1 MNYDDL
7 QLNFDELMSRVD
19 IAVSNSTNPLEI
31 TNLNNE
37 LRYVKNLMEKRDITE
52 TTFTEGND
60 GTVNISGP
68 SGTTN
73 VQGVDFV
80 KEVDDLLP
88 DVLDAFDDSFDTEW
102 QDIERR
108 LNKLKKFSKDRLTAQ
123 KKRDFENQ
131 VERVQAVTRVIQAK
145 EKINLNPRNRNVR
158 ELIKRSSVRT
168 LSDGIEVL
176 MFKSEKGID
185 GSGTQIMKRGK
196 TSIPVYSKNSP
207 ALREYREL
215 IRKIKHDQT
224 TDTEPEQAVDINEVS
239 GQNSFISEVS
249 EFENIEL
256 VNIEQQTD
264 TDISGLTQEENRE
277 LRGVIKPKESV
288 LWSSRIGENGALQK
302 QVDHFN
308 ETIYETIE
316 MRDQADDIEE
326 YRRLDSRVEAL
337 RKARDKTAF
346 QRELEEVRFKQVEDI
361 SRFKRFKDWLGENKV
376 SLTGIAVSTAALITT
391 LIVGTRGAIIGAAKA
406 TGKVAKALANLARKG
421 APILIPV
428 LNALA
433 TALSWGAK
441 GITWLA
447 SNLWVL
453 AIAAALLTYDYLQ
466 R

>member
-1 MNYDDL
+1 MKD
-7 QLNFDELMSRVD
+7 
-19 IAVSNSTNPLEI
+19 AVSNILEQF
-31 TNLNNE
+31 NN
-37 LRYVKNLMEKRDITE
+37 RFGKYPKFAQFDQGTE
-52 TTFTEGND
+52 FYN
-60 GTVNISGP
+60 
-68 SGTTN
+68 
-73 VQGVDFV
+73 
-80 KEVDDLLP
+80 KEVKLLLNKHNIEFFSTYSDKKAAVVERFNRTLKALMWKYFYSVSTYKWL
-88 DVLDAFDDSFDTEW
+88 DVL
-102 QDIERR
+102 QD
-108 LNKLKKFSKDRLTAQ
+108 LT
-123 KKRDFENQ
+123 DNY
-131 VERVQAVTRVIQAK
+131 
-145 EKINLNPRNRNVR
+145 N
-158 ELIKRSSVRT
+158 SSVNR
-168 LSDGIEVL
+168 SIKL

-196 TSIPVYSKNSP
+196 SSMTR
-207 ALREYREL
+207 L
-215 IRKIKHDQT
+215 QT
-224 TDTEPEQAVDINEVS
+224 PEPEQAVDINEVS

-376 SLTGIAVSTAALITT
+376 GLTGIAVSTAALITT